1 MQKTIKIKLIS
12 PTAEKL
18 KFVKLIKE
26 CSGLGLKE
34 SKDLCDSMHSYPNKT
49 FDMPIRDWES
59 KDWNTGVTTP
69 AQTDYIKKFITEIK
83 DVDGEFIVNGGTQW
97 ERNVKMLKL
106 GVADKS
112 DYTDFMKEYILNKFA
127 NSEEMLNFV
136 FDKVTKEDLQDIFNK
151 TNIQL

>member
-112 DYTDFMKEYILNKFA
+112 DYTDFMREYILNKFA

-151 TNIQL
+151 TNIEL

>member
-151 TNIQL
+151 TNIEL